1 MNLFNNA
8 KWVAFS
14 QLFKILVQLVNLVY
28 IARLISPDEYGIM
41 AMALVVVNFGS
52 LIRDLGTAAAIIQR
66 KEISDDLI
74 NAVFWLNI
82 FMGISIAFVIV
93 LFTPLI
99 AMFFH
104 QQKLSAVLLL
114 ISLIF
119 PLSSSAA
126 AHLAL
131 LERESKFQKIA
142 IIEITSS
149 LASVVIA
156 LLMAYYGFGVFSLV
170 AQALVLNLLSAIQ
183 LWFGSTWRPN
193 IKKAFH
199 FSELRKIFGFSANL
213 SLFNFI
219 NYFTRNSDNMII
231 GRYMSEYILGAYSLA
246 YRVML
251 FPLQSL
257 TFIAGRSLFPI
268 LSKYQDDNVKIRK
281 TYLDCVF
288 IILLIVVPLMSG
300 MAVLRESFVAIVFGK
315 QWHLT
320 SEILLWLAPTA
331 IVQSVLSTSGT
342 VFMAKARTDMLMTLG
357 ILSMILQVSAFII
370 GVQYDIITFA
380 KLYFIANVINFIP
393 AMHFLMKIIGGNLWD
408 LFKKSYCIFIS
419 NALMILVLVLI
430 RNISVT
436 NIEVLS
442 LVISIVGGIASFS
455 VSIILLSSD
464 IRRWVK
470 SRIKND

>member
-14 QLFKILVQLVNLVY
+14 QFFKILVQLVNLIY
-28 IARLISPDEYGIM
+28 LARLISPNEYGIM

-66 KEISDDLI
+66 KEINDDLI

-82 FMGISIAFVIV
+82 FMGLGIALVII

-99 AMFFH
+99 SVFFH
-104 QQKLSAVLLL
+104 QGKLSPVLLL

-131 LERESKFQKIA
+131 LERESKFRKIA
-142 IIEITSS
+142 VIEITSS
-149 LASVVIA
+149 LASVIIA

-170 AQALVLNLLSAIQ
+170 AQALVLNFLSAVQ
-183 LWFGSTWRPN
+183 LWFGSAWRPN
-193 IKKAFH
+193 IRKAFY
-199 FSELRKIFGFSANL
+199 FGELKKIFGFSANL

-219 NYFTRNSDNMII
+219 NYFTRNADNMII
-231 GRYMSEYILGAYSLA
+231 GRYMSESILGAYSLA

-257 TFIAGRSLFPI
+257 TFVAGRSLFPV
-268 LSKYQDDNVKIRK
+268 LSKYQDDNQKIRK

-320 SEILLWLAPTA
+320 AEILLWLAPTA

-357 ILSMILQVSAFII
+357 VLSMILQVSAFII
-370 GVQYDIITFA
+370 GVQYNIITFA
-380 KLYFIANVINFIP
+380 KLYFIANIINFIP
-393 AMHFLMKIIGGNLWD
+393 AMHFLMKIIGGSLWD
-408 LFKKSYCIFIS
+408 LLKKSYCIFIS
-419 NALMILVLVLI
+419 NILMILVVI
-430 RNISVT
+430 FCRNLNIT
-436 NIEVLS
+436 NVEVLN
-442 LVISIVGGIASFS
+442 LAISIISGILSFS
-455 VSIILLSSD
+455 LSMFVISSD
-464 IRRWVK
+464 IRLWVK